1 MYFIIY
7 HYGFLLVGT
16 FSFLLA
22 VFVYLKAYREA
33 KSETFILINVTTGL
47 WALTLFI
54 FHSYP
59 DQPVIFWLRLSQSIA
74 ILIPVAFI
82 QFVFALLGPL
92 SKYKKQLFFFYS
104 IALVLGFFNFTKL
117 SIASIKY
124 NSILGY
130 YHVLPGPIY
139 SVFTLTFV
147 GMIIYGYFLM
157 SKVLKQSSGFQRN
170 EIHYYLT
177 GSILGFMGGATT
189 FLPLYNISI
198 PPLGI
203 FLILV
208 EGIIFAY
215 AILKHRIM
223 DIRTIVSK
231 GLIYSIATI
240 LVFVL
245 FLFVGV
251 KISTYY
257 QFAVAF
263 DFKLLLYI
271 LGFCFF
277 LVLVVIPL
285 PGKLERLIEKL
296 IFKRTSAS
304 YNELQK
310 GSQKLLT
317 ILDNKT
323 LSKFF
328 LQTVVQATNA
338 SWGTLWL
345 RDEKKN
351 SYQLITKIGN
361 RKDKLLL
368 KEDFLLNKNTV
379 FAKLMEREKRLL
391 IREEIFPLL
400 RNINNNI
407 EDIEDKLKL
416 SDFSLVIPLFFEN
429 SIKEYLF
436 LGEKRSG
443 DLFSPYELQTLTL
456 FSDQAAIAFTN
467 AQLFQQIRKMKEYNE
482 SIVNNLDSGL
492 IVINGKG
499 EITTFNRKVQEM
511 IALSWNE
518 VLGKTPEILPS
529 PLNEIIL
536 RCWQTKESTSI
547 PEFTLKIKQKTL
559 IVSLNTSLVNERQ
572 EDTGVIVVLIDLTE
586 VKKLEEKIRQTEKMA
601 SIGSMVSQLA
611 HEIKNPLSSIK
622 VFTELLP
629 EKFQDKEFREN
640 FFSLVSQEI
649 IKIDDLITQIF
660 NMGKVGTTRRETV
673 FIQKIIED
681 TLSSLNI
688 QLEKQNIKIKADYYE
703 TSPLRVDSQSLNKVF
718 TNIFLNSIQAMP
730 QGGDISISTSKEKDK
745 NKKKTFLK
753 IDIIDEGGG
762 IPENYLN
769 RVFDPFFTT
778 KPQGTGLGLYTC
790 YQVIQN
796 HQGEIRVTNTDSGV
810 NFTILMPITENITS
824 FIDQKREPYD

>member
-7 HYGFLLVGT
+7 YYGFLLVGI

-22 VFVYLKAYREA
+22 VFVYLKAHREA

-54 FHSYP
+54 FHSYFN
-59 DQPVIFWLRLSQSIA
+59 QPVIFWLRLSQLIA
-74 ILIPVAFI
+74 IFIPVTFI
-82 QFVFALLGPL
+82 QFVFVLLGPL
-92 SKYKKQLFFFYS
+92 SKYKRQLLFFYS
-104 IALVLGFFNFTKL
+104 AALVLGSFNFTKL

-124 NSILGY
+124 NPILGY

-139 SVFTLTFV
+139 RVFTMVFV

-157 SKVLKQSSGFQRN
+157 SKALKQSSGFQRN
-170 EIHYYLT
+170 EIHYYLA
-177 GSILGFMGGATT
+177 GSILGFIGGATT

-231 GLIYSIATI
+231 GLIYSIVTI

-257 QFAVAF
+257 QFAAAF

-304 YNELQK
+304 YSELKK
-310 GSQKLLT
+310 GGQKLLT
-317 ILDNKT
+317 ILDSKT

-328 LQTVVQATNA
+328 LQTVVQATGA

-368 KEDFLLNKNTV
+368 GEDFLLNENVV
-379 FAKLMEREKRLL
+379 FVKLMERERRLL

-400 RNINNNI
+400 RNINNS
-407 EDIEDKLKL
+407 IEDKLKL

-429 SIKEYLF
+429 SIKECLF
-436 LGEKRSG
+436 LGEKKSG

-511 IALSWNE
+511 VALSWNKA
-518 VLGKTPEILPS
+518 LGRTPEILPS

-536 RCWQTKESTSI
+536 RCWRTKESTSI
-547 PEFTLKIKQKTL
+547 PELTLKIKQNKTL
-559 IVSLNTSLVNERQ
+559 TVSLNTSLINEEQ
-572 EDTGVIVVLIDLTE
+572 EDTGIIVVLIDLTE
-586 VKKLEEKIRQTEKMA
+586 VKKLEEKIRHTEKMA

-629 EKFQDKEFREN
+629 ERFQDEEFRKS

-649 IKIDDLITQIF
+649 TKIDDLITQIF
-660 NMGKVGTTRRETV
+660 NLGKVDVTRRETV
-673 FIQKIIED
+673 SIQKIIED
-681 TLSSLNI
+681 ALSSLNA
-688 QLEKQNIKIKADYYE
+688 QLEKQNIKIKADHYE
-703 TSPLRVDSQSLNKVF
+703 TFSLQVDPQSLNKVF

-730 QGGDISISTSKEKDK
+730 QGGNISISTCREKDK
-745 NKKKTFLK
+745 NKRKTFLK
-753 IDIIDEGGG
+753 IDITDEGGG
-762 IPENYLN
+762 IPENYLH
-769 RVFDPFFTT
+769 RIFDPFFTT
-778 KPQGTGLGLYTC
+778 KPQGTGLGLYSC
-790 YQVIQN
+790 YQTIQN
-796 HQGEIRVTNTDSGV
+796 HQGEIRVKNTNLGA
-810 NFTILMPITENITS
+810 NFIILLPIAENTTS
-824 FIDQKREPYD
+824 FIDQKRKIYG